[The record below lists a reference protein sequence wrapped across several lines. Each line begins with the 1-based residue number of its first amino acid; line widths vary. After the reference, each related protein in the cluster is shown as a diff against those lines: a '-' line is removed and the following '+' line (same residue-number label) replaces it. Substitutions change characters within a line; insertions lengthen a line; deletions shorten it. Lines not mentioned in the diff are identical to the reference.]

1 MKGFEYIAS
10 TTLEE
15 ATAVL
20 AEHGDGARIL
30 AGGTDILVQLR
41 EGQRAA
47 DVVLDIKK
55 VPELTEVTFPDGGG
69 LRLGAAVP
77 FHRIWGDERIID
89 AYPALTD
96 ASRIVGGWQ
105 IQGRASVGGNLC
117 NSSPAADTT
126 PALIVEAAECH
137 IAGPTGRRSVPAA
150 EFCTGPGR
158 NVLERGEL
166 LVSLEFPAR
175 VRGAGSRYV
184 RFIPRNEMDI
194 AVAGA
199 GVWLELDEPGDSIV
213 GARIALAAVA
223 PTAVEATEAA
233 AWLLGRPA
241 TSASFE
247 RAGELA
253 RSVADP
259 ISDMRGPAEY
269 RVHLVGVLVK
279 RALAVAADRARGGDR
294 FPIIPTAA

>member
-1 MKGFEYIAS
+1 MRGFEYIAS
-10 TTLEE
+10 TTIEE

-30 AGGTDILVQLR
+30 AGGTDLLVQLR
-41 EGQRAA
+41 EGLCAA

-55 VPELTEVTFPDGGG
+55 VPELTEVSFPDGGG

-77 FHRIWGDERIID
+77 FHRIWGDERVID

-126 PALIVEAAECH
+126 PALIVEGAECH
-137 IAGPTGRRSVPAA
+137 IAGPTGRRHVPAA
-150 EFCTGPGR
+150 EFCTGPGL

-166 LVSLEFPAR
+166 LVSLEFPACSPR
-175 VRGAGSRYV
+175 SGSRYV

-199 GVWLELDEPGDSIV
+199 GAWLELDEAGDAIV
-213 GARIALAAVA
+213 GARIALAAVS
-223 PTAVEATEAA
+223 PRAVEATEAA

-241 TSASFE
+241 TPASFE

-253 RSVADP
+253 RAAADP
-259 ISDMRGPAEY
+259 ISDMRGPREY

-279 RALAVAADRARGGDR
+279 RALSIAADRARGGDR
-294 FPIIPTAA
+294 SPILPTAG